1 MRTRIIVRRREIAG
15 NLGAGHGIEEDV
27 REETVPAN
35 HGSETAEDAFVGFYR
50 REYPGAVRLA
60 LALTQWRDGSEDIVQ
75 DSFARVQPRFASLEH
90 PGGYLRVTV
99 VNMCREAER
108 KRHRERRRVVLL
120 AADGDVLPDQAREL
134 LDVLAALDYRPRAVL
149 VLRYWAG
156 WSEAEIA
163 ESLGCRPGTVKS
175 VAARAL
181 TRLRK
186 ELGENG

>member
-1 MRTRIIVRRREIAG
+1 MAVG
-15 NLGAGHGIEEDV
+15 NRAPPGGIENGV
-27 REETVPAN
+27 RGEAVPIEGARRQ
-35 HGSETAEDAFVGFYR
+35 AEDSFIAFYR
-50 REYPGAVRLA
+50 KEYPGAVRLA

-75 DSFARVQPRFASLEH
+75 DSFARVQPRFAALET

-108 KRHRERRRVVLL
+108 RRRRERGRLELAGSVGDRVP
-120 AADGDVLPDQAREL
+120 AEAREL

-163 ESLGCRPGTVKS
+163 DALGCRPGTVKS
-175 VAARAL
+175 LASRAL
-181 TRLRK
+181 ARLRK
-186 ELGENG
+186 ELDDA

>member
-1 MRTRIIVRRREIAG
+1 MGLG
-15 NLGAGHGIEEDV
+15 NRAAHRGIEGGV
-27 REETVPAN
+27 RGEAVPIE
-35 HGSETAEDAFVGFYR
+35 GPRRPAEDSFVAFYR

-75 DSFARVQPRFASLEH
+75 DSFARVQPRFAALET

-108 KRHRERRRVVLL
+108 RRRREHGRLAL
-120 AADGDVLPDQAREL
+120 AASVDAAAPGDAREL
-134 LDVLAALDYRPRAVL
+134 LDVLARLDYRPRAVL

-163 ESLGCRPGTVKS
+163 DALGCRPGTVKS
-175 VAARAL
+175 LASRAL
-181 TRLRK
+181 ARLRK
-186 ELGENG
+186 ELDDA